1 MKRVIIAR
9 SPLRTS
15 KGSEVMR
22 MFGKVGKAIGG
33 HVYLHKD
40 YATDVMSPDI
50 WEMAQEICEEA
61 DPDLFNSYNCI
72 RYTFNNGN
80 VRFDECPDFDTAREP
95 HVGRYLEVSPKTGE
109 VVRSGRSNSIFHHK
123 WLWVKDDYKGFNVQ
137 ESYDWSKL
145 WLSKLKE
152 TAKGTDRTWQAQLN
166 QYGLQ

>member
-1 MKRVIIAR
+1 MKRVIAR
-9 SPLRTS
+9 SPLRTN

-22 MFGKVGKAIGG
+22 MFGNVGKAIGG
-33 HVYLHKD
+33 HVYLHKN
-40 YATDVMSPDI
+40 YATDVMSPDR
-50 WEMAQEICEEA
+50 WKRAQEICKEV

-109 VVRSGRSNSIFHHK
+109 VVRSGHSNSIFHHK

-145 WLSKLKE
+145 WLSKLQE
-152 TAKGTDRTWQAQLN
+152 TAKGTDRTWKAQLN